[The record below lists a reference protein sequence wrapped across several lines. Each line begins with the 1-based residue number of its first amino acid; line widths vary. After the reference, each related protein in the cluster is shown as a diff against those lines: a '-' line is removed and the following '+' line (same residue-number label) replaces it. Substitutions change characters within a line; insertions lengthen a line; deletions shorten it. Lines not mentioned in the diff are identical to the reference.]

1 MTDDDTGPRSAGEKV
16 PSCLSI
22 SAASYYYLGYPVG
35 YPAAKLVL
43 GDDALLIPIRAA
55 SIAVLLAAGTT
66 IAPWTRRLAG
76 SEPASRRVGAAYAA
90 IVLLQVAL
98 MLIVFFS
105 PVIGGLQD
113 LRLLAYAAPA
123 MAASMAAMLA
133 GLRSIRRSAA
143 TQVERSAAR
152 ESEEQLGGY
161 LSAMREQIDAAA
173 VAERFRHDHRN
184 HLTRRAD
191 RVRAR
196 RQVTPS
202 DPKTHHLKRPI
213 SDG

>member
-1 MTDDDTGPRSAGEKV
+1 M

-43 GDDALLIPIRAA
+43 GDDALLILIRAA
-55 SIAVLLAAGTT
+55 SIAVLLAAGTA

-90 IVLLQVAL
+90 IVLLQIAL

-123 MAASMAAMLA
+123 MAA
-133 GLRSIRRSAA
+133 
-143 TQVERSAAR
+143 
-152 ESEEQLGGY
+152 
-161 LSAMREQIDAAA
+161 
-173 VAERFRHDHRN
+173 RFRHDHRN

-191 RVRAR
+191 RARAR
-196 RQVTPS
+196 RQVTSS
-202 DPKTHHLKRPI
+202 DPKTHHLKRLNTGTEAEPP
-213 SDG
+213 